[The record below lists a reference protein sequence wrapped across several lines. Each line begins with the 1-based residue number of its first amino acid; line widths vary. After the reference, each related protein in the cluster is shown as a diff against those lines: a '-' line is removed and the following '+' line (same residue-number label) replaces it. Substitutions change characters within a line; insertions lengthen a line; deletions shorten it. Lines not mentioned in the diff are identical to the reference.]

1 MTDNALDIWLDSAG
15 YDNETLLHLKER
27 LIYELRVPSEQAEV
41 LINGNSHRIKRSCTR
56 EDSEHL
62 VKQFSAWGINLR
74 IEPSV
79 LGKSAPSTPPQ
90 TSQDKIALTLAPHGD
105 TIPYLSGEKTAPTV
119 MTDHLHLV
127 DR

>member
-27 LIYELRVPSEQAEV
+27 LINELRVPSEQAEV
-41 LINGNSHRIKRSCTR
+41 LINGNSHRIKRSCSS

-79 LGKSAPSTPPQ
+79 LGKPAPSTPPH
-90 TSQDKIALTLAPHGD
+90 TSQDKVALTLAPHGD
-105 TIPYLSGEKTAPTV
+105 TIPNLAGEKTAPTV
-119 MTDHLHLV
+119 KTDHLHLAE
-127 DR
+127 R